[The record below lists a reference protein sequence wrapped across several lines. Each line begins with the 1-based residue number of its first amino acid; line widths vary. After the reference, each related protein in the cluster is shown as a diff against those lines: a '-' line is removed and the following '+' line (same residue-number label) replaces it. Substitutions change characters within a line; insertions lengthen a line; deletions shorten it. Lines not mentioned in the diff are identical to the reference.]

1 MGSESQG
8 VGLTV
13 LKREKWSGCSPGLR
27 LVSSC
32 CVPAVVERL
41 RRRGEVETPSADE
54 RQREENESRLE
65 VGWVAGNVWAAY
77 MKRKSKSCSV
87 VSHSL

>member
-13 LKREKWSGCSPGLR
+13 LKREKWSGCSPVLR
-27 LVSSC
+27 LRSSC
-32 CVPAVVERL
+32 CAQAAAERL
-41 RRRGEVETPSADE
+41 QKRGQVGTPSADE
-54 RQREENESRLE
+54 RQWEGNESRGE
-65 VGWVAGNVWAAY
+65 AGWVAGSVRVAY
-77 MKRKSKSCSV
+77 MKNKSCSV